1 MLEYGKAAD
10 INKAWK
16 SRSMQ
21 IQAQQWDSKQAAEE
35 IDVMRSLMNER
46 LAEVTLKNTWTQTGR
61 NLK

>member
-1 MLEYGKAAD
+1 
-10 INKAWK
+10 
-16 SRSMQ
+16 MQ